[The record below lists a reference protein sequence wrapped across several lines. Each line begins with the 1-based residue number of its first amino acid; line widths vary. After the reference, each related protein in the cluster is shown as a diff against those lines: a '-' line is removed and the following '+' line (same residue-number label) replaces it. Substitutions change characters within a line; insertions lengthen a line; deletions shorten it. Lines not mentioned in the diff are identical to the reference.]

1 MAPTLFLMGKR
12 LTRPTSD
19 AHEGHQKSL
28 KYITGKWLPPLQHE
42 LLRNISNAQQHIMM

>member
-1 MAPTLFLMGKR
+1 MAPTLFLMRKR

-28 KYITGKWLPPLQHE
+28 KYIIGKWLPPLQHE
-42 LLRNISNAQQHIMM
+42 LLRDISNTQ